1 MTKRKTAAKTN
12 ISNATC
18 DNNDETEGR
27 VVVGEEKTET
37 TIDMNDAAP
46 EDSFEN
52 GSAAKRAKTE
62 SDCEKNSPEN
72 ESGIVIIK
80 GGDMHTII
88 QQSVLINLSHYFAAM
103 FDKNWTSQDPN
114 TTLCCKYKIPTITI
128 NDFDQ
133 RAVKFLFEAAA
144 EAEEWFCWSYVDFHI
159 LVDIIRMLDYYSI
172 EFNKQT
178 YLNHLK
184 EWKIGKND
192 ALDVIEGIEKLEKI
206 DSLKDICEHVERNAA
221 LVLAKKL
228 KTNQDVQ
235 QLILQNQHR
244 MQAVL
249 RLLNKIEF

>member
-1 MTKRKTAAKTN
+1 V
-12 ISNATC
+12 IDAT
-18 DNNDETEGR
+18 
-27 VVVGEEKTET
+27 V
-37 TIDMNDAAP
+37 P
-46 EDSFEN
+46 EDSSLET
-52 GSAAKRAKTE
+52 SSDSKKAKNE
-62 SDCEKNSPEN
+62 SDEPEINRFEN

-80 GGDMHTII
+80 SGGMHTVIK
-88 QQSVLINLSHYFAAM
+88 QSDLINLSHYFAAM
-103 FDKNWTSQDPN
+103 FDKNWTSHDPN
-114 TTLCCKYKIPTITI
+114 TLICCKYKIPTITI

-133 RAVKFLFEAAA
+133 RAVKFLFEAVA
-144 EAEEWFCWSYVDFHI
+144 ESEEWFCWQYVDFNV
-159 LVDIIRMLDYYSI
+159 LVDIIRMIDYYSI

-178 YLNHLK
+178 YLSHLK

-206 DSLKDICEHVERNAA
+206 DSLKEICEHVENNAA

-235 QLILQNQHR
+235 QLILKNQHR